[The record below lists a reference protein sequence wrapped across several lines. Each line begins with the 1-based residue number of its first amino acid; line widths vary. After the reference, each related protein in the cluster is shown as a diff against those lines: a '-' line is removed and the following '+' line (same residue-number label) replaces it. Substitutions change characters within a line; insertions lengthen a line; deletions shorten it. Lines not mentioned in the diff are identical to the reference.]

1 MSTNLHEST
10 PCAIDE
16 RAHHADRLW
25 IRAERELHPA
35 PSVTAP
41 RESAIVHFMV
51 GMLESRTRAAFSK
64 RARERSRVAAHIAR
78 AEALAR
84 ESAPPLDPLRAL
96 VRALLLDSLREYR
109 EDGRFPQN
117 VHRPCNTPVFVDER
131 GTLCAVGHLL
141 ALTGEQALVDKIHAE
156 RNLATVHQLSDE
168 PALAAWLDATGLSL
182 AEAERIQ
189 PSYSSCTSG
198 VQCFCSPFS
207 LPRLPYLVNEGAT
220 HAVLD
225 CTVIGAN
232 VARVDRIYGSTTGHA
247 VGDEL
252 AIRALRGEPGPRVLI
267 AVGPGGGQDPPTFGQ
282 DGGAMQYVAIP
293 VAADGYASC
302 VEVSGRV
309 ARARAGNVIDA
320 LTSNQCVA
328 SLSATEPAI
337 AQQTCTRAGGCGC
350 VVAGHAERP
359 APQATLS
366 ILLALVGA
374 ITARRARAARRIAKR

>member
-1 MSTNLHEST
+1 
-10 PCAIDE
+10 
-16 RAHHADRLW
+16 
-25 IRAERELHPA
+25 
-35 PSVTAP
+35 VTAP
-41 RESAIVHFMV
+41 PESAIVPFMV
-51 GMLESRTRAAFSK
+51 RMLESRTGAAFSK

-78 AEALAR
+78 AEKSAR
-84 ESAPPLDPLRAL
+84 ELAPTLDPLRAL

-109 EDGRFPQN
+109 EAGRFPQN
-117 VHRPCNTPVFVDER
+117 VHRPCNTPVFVDAR
-131 GTLCAVGHLL
+131 GTPCAVGHLL
-141 ALTGEQALVDKIHAE
+141 ALSGERALVEKIHAE

-189 PSYSSCTSG
+189 PSYGYCTSG
-198 VQCFCSPFS
+198 VECFCSPFS
-207 LPRLPYLVNEGAT
+207 LPRSQYQINDGAT

-267 AVGPGGGQDPPTFGQ
+267 AVDLSGRQDGSTFGQ

-302 VEVSGRV
+302 VEVNGRQ
-309 ARARAGNVIDA
+309 ARAQAGNVIDA
-320 LTSNQCVA
+320 LTSNQCVVA
-328 SLSATEPAI
+328 LRATEPAI
-337 AQQTCTRAGGCGC
+337 AQQTCTRSGGCGC
-350 VVAGHAERP
+350 VVAGTAERP
-359 APQATLS
+359 APPATLS

-374 ITARRARAARRIAKR
+374 ITVRRARAARRIAKR